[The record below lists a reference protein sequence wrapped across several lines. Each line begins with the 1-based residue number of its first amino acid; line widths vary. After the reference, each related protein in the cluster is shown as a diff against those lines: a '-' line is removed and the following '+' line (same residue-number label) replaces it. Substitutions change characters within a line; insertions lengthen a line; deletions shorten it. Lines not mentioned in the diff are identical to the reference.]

1 MEKEGQAFLLPV
13 KRWLIETIEL
23 FGQAIIGLNPFNI
36 EKIHEVMDKISAF
49 ALGQKQQSILLVMI

>member
-13 KRWLIETIEL
+13 KRWVALIETIEL

-36 EKIHEVMDKISAF
+36 EKNS
-49 ALGQKQQSILLVMI
+49 